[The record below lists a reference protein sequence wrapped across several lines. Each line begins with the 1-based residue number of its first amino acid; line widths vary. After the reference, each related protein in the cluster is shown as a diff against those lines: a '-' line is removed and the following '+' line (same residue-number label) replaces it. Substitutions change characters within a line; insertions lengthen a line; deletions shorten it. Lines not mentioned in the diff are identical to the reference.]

1 MNDYLI
7 KLLGGHTQQDY
18 DFACSEW
25 KKLAD
30 NQHNNAISYLRKTQ
44 QLARQLAIAERKIK
58 RLNTLEVKEG

>member
-25 KKLAD
+25 KKLTD
-30 NQHNNAISYLRKTQ
+30 NQHANAVHYLTKNRE
-44 QLARQLAIAERKIK
+44 LARRLAYVERKVK
-58 RLNTLEVKEG
+58 KLTLEVKV